1 MWFIFHLIPSK
12 GLFKY
17 HIIIS
22 FGPLQT
28 PPLPFLHHSPIRLAP
43 PPHYLA
49 WYFSLWPNL
58 HSFFNLFSHFLVIF
72 GRNCNNLELYHIRL
86 TSLQHSHGF
95 FTSRANP
102 PLRPLGVWYDIRT
115 APNMMNE
122 VKNKSNKIID

>member
-28 PPLPFLHHSPIRLAP
+28 PLCPSYTILPFVLPP

-58 HSFFNLFSHFLVIF
+58 HIFFNLFSHFLVIF

-86 TSLQHSHGF
+86 TSLHHSHGF
-95 FTSRANP
+95 LTSRANP
-102 PLRPLGVWYDIRT
+102 PPSALLGCDMIFEQPLTWW
-115 APNMMNE
+115 M
-122 VKNKSNKIID
+122 KWKINQTK